1 MKNTGT
7 TLFTS
12 RRWAWLLSI
21 VLMLTMG
28 GEWSGSLGQHAASIG
43 QTVAHAAEDRMA
55 PAFALP
61 STTGDAVN
69 SADYLGQQPI
79 LLAFYMGDF

>member
-12 RRWAWLLSI
+12 RRWAWLLST
-21 VLMLTMG
+21 VLMLMVG
-28 GEWSGSLGQHAASIG
+28 GVWSGSLGQHTASIG
-43 QTVAHAAEDRMA
+43 QAVAYAAEDRMA